1 MPRIHTERFVVPAD
15 SIDMNG
21 HVNNLEYIRWMQD
34 IATAHSHE
42 QGWTVARYL
51 DTRTTWVIR
60 SHFIEYLRPVFKEDE
75 IILATWVAGMDA
87 QSSPRRYRFVRARD
101 LKPAAQA
108 ETLWVFC
115 DATSGRPADIP
126 PDVRDAFPVVGDES
140 EIAAAI
146 SAA

>member
-1 MPRIHTERFVVPAD
+1 M
-15 SIDMNG
+15 
-21 HVNNLEYIRWMQD
+21 
-34 IATAHSHE
+34 
-42 QGWTVARYL
+42 
-51 DTRTTWVIR
+51 
-60 SHFIEYLRPVFKEDE
+60 FKDEE
-75 IILATWVAGMDA
+75 IILATWVAGMGV

-115 DATSGRPADIP
+115 DAASGRAADIP
-126 PDVRDAFPVVGDES
+126 SDVRDAFPIVDDEA